1 MNPERKNPFLR
12 VFESIRAERFYE
24 NYHRPQN
31 QRPRLE
37 LLRHALRGLRVWLG
51 SKKPRKDAL
60 AVVMEKTF
68 EGLLVATGSA
78 PTAKEVLR
86 HLKDYDEC
94 DELGMK
100 DTIQEITEEDEVC
113 WIDRRGRE
121 QTTSLRAFRNRLTAI
136 RKRHHD

>member
-1 MNPERKNPFLR
+1 MNREHKNPFLR
-12 VFESIRAERFYE
+12 AFESIRAERFYE
-24 NYHRPQN
+24 DYHRPQN
-31 QRPRLE
+31 QRLRLE
-37 LLRHALRGLRVWLG
+37 FLRHALRGLHVWLG

-60 AVVMEKTF
+60 AVVMERTF

-78 PTAKEVLR
+78 PTAKAVLH

-94 DELGMK
+94 DELGIK
-100 DTIQEITEEDEVC
+100 DTIQEITEDEVF

-121 QTTSLRAFRNRLTAI
+121 QTTSLSAFRNRLTAI

>member
-1 MNPERKNPFLR
+1 MNSERKNPFLR

-24 NYHRPQN
+24 DYHRPQN
-31 QRPRLE
+31 QRILLE
-37 LLRHALRGLRVWLG
+37 IWRHALRGIRVWQG
-51 SKKPRKDAL
+51 AKKPRKDAL

-78 PTAKEVLR
+78 PTAKDVLR

-100 DTIQEITEEDEVC
+100 NTIQEITEEDEVF

-121 QTTSLRAFRNRLTAI
+121 QTTSLSAFRNRLTAI